1 MSGLTLFYP
10 VHTLENRILLPA
22 GTSLS
27 EDVLADIIA
36 KGKAQ
41 GYKNQSLINYGT
53 TREDL
58 LQYIKRPPY
67 NEIFVSQEQTQYVLK
82 IMEDIQLPLPI
93 LEYLTFFKE
102 NDSYM
107 YYHVF
112 VVFALS
118 ILLAKELLPDSSKT
132 LQGGVAAPTH
142 DFGKFCVPL
151 DILKKATPLTA
162 DEAIY
167 LKHHVNAGYVL
178 LTYYFQDNNC
188 LDARMARD
196 HHERLNGSGYPL
208 GILQTNPQVE
218 IVSVC
223 DVYDALVSPRPYRP
237 VSYDNRTALEELT
250 KMAEKGEIG
259 WDTLKALVALN
270 RKGQPHYSEIKI
282 SADKRG
288 VPPAENIYGVIA
300 IATENGAI

>member
-1 MSGLTLFYP
+1 MSGLTLLYP

-22 GTSLS
+22 GTTLS
-27 EDVLADIIA
+27 ADVLAALIA

-41 GYKNQSLINYGT
+41 TYNSQALISYGT

-58 LQYIKRPPY
+58 LRYITRPPY
-67 NEIFVSQEQTQYVLK
+67 NEIFVSQEQIQYVLN
-82 IMEDIQLPLPI
+82 IMEDIRLPLPI
-93 LEYLTFFKE
+93 LEYLTYFKE

-107 YYHVF
+107 YCHVF

-118 ILLAKELLPDSSKT
+118 ILLARELLPDSSKT
-132 LQGGVAAPTH
+132 PQGGVAAPTH

-151 DILKKATPLTA
+151 HILKKATHLTA
-162 DEAIY
+162 DEAVY

-178 LTYYFQDNNC
+178 LTYYFGDNNC
-188 LDARMARD
+188 LDAQMARN
-196 HHERLNGSGYPL
+196 HHERLNGSGYAR

-250 KMAEKGEIG
+250 TMAEKGEIG

-270 RKGQPHYSEIKI
+270 RKGQPHYSEIQI
-282 SADKRG
+282 SGDKRG
-288 VPPAENIYGVIA
+288 VPPAENFYGVIA
-300 IATENGAI
+300 IAEENG